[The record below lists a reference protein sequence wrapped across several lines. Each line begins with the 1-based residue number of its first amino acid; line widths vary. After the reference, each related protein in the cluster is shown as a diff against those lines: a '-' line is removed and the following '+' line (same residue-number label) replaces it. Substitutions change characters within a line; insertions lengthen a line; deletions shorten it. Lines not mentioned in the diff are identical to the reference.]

1 MNKDEYREEV
11 LNQLRE
17 QNNRLKCI
25 EEIITI
31 FFVVFSLLLFAILAF
46 HISEATDI
54 SLIEHYLD
62 PVSAINPLNEITR
75 LLYGIKNDVWLN

>member
-17 QNNRLKCI
+17 QNKHLKSI
-25 EEIITI
+25 EDSIMIL
-31 FFVVFSLLLFAILAF
+31 FGVFLLLLCTILAF
-46 HISEATDI
+46 HISEAADI

-62 PVSAINPLNEITR
+62 PVSAINPLNEITK
-75 LLYGIKNDVWLN
+75 LLYGIKNDIWLK

>member
-17 QNNRLKCI
+17 QNNRLKSI
-25 EEIITI
+25 EDSIWI
-31 FFVVFSLLLFAILAF
+31 FFVVCLLLLCAILAF
-46 HISEATDI
+46 HISEASDL

-62 PVSAINPLNEITR
+62 PISAVNPLNEIVK